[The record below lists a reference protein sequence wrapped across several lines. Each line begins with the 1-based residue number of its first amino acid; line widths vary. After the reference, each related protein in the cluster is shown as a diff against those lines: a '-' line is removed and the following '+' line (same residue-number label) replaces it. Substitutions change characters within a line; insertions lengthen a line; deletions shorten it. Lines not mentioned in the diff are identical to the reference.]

1 MLNSWLPGIV
11 ATPLCSC
18 VCKRFCVS
26 VLYSQVKYVLK
37 DEASS
42 ISGNNRS

>member
-18 VCKRFCVS
+18 VCKRFCV
-26 VLYSQVKYVLK
+26 YSQVKYVLK